1 MIVYVWH
8 CPTCDAKGRTNIKPN
23 NELQICNECG
33 DALIIESMIPL
44 YLFD

>member
-1 MIVYVWH
+1 MIAYIWH
-8 CPTCDAKGRTNIKPN
+8 CPSCDAKGGTNIKPN

-44 YLFD
+44 FLFE